1 MIYQLVFYNIWNNNN
16 NIYFS
21 YTATDVNFEQSTY
34 SVYEDSGPVQ
44 LVLMLTNPSSTD
56 LIIGVK
62 LSDQQ
67 PSTTGMYIY
76 MHTLYEQV

>member
-1 MIYQLVFYNIWNNNN
+1 MVYQLVFCNIWNNNN
-16 NIYFS
+16 ISFS

-34 SVYEDSGPVQ
+34 SVFEDSGPVQ
-44 LVLMLTNPSSTD
+44 LVLLLTNPSSTD

-76 MHTLYEQV
+76 MHTLHERV